1 MSTQRVAC
9 EQSLRGVLSSLSS
22 PHRPPHHRIPSP
34 GRACSQATQ
43 QALVR
48 YSQKNT
54 NQWQR
59 RKNFE
64 IGRLH
69 FDITSNVQ
77 KIIIC
82 PHFCSAICFQTPF
95 RSRCLI
101 PWLFSLKRSDCYVW
115 RATFLCIT
123 FIFSLKWFPRFF
135 LSPFT
140 VSEKSVAAVRNA
152 YGVILQIIAVGNK
165 GREIA

>member
-9 EQSLRGVLSSLSS
+9 EQSLRSVLSSLSS
-22 PHRPPHHRIPSP
+22 PHRPPHHGIPRP

-48 YSQKNT
+48 YSQKNA

-77 KIIIC
+77 KIFAHVFV
-82 PHFCSAICFQTPF
+82 PLFA
-95 RSRCLI
+95 RCLI
-101 PWLFSLKRSDCYVW
+101 RWLFSLKRSDCYVW

-135 LSPFT
+135 RSPFT
-140 VSEKSVAAVRNA
+140 VSEKSAAAVRNA

>member
-22 PHRPPHHRIPSP
+22 PHRPPPPPYPQAGKSLLAGYSTGVSKVQSKECKPVTEAEELWNWPFALWHHIK
-34 GRACSQATQ
+34 RA
-43 QALVR
+43 
-48 YSQKNT
+48 K
-54 NQWQR
+54 
-59 RKNFE
+59 
-64 IGRLH
+64 
-69 FDITSNVQ
+69 D
-77 KIIIC
+77 IC

-95 RSRCLI
+95 RSRWLI
-101 PWLFSLKRSDCYVW
+101 CWLFSLKRLHCYVW

-140 VSEKSVAAVRNA
+140 VSEKSAAAVRNA
-152 YGVILQIIAVGNK
+152 YGVMMQFIAVGKK